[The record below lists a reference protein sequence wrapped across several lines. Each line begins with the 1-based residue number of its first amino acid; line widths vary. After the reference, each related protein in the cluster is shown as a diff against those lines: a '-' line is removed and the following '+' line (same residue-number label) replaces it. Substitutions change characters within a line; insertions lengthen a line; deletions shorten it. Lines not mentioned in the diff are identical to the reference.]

1 MLEIKQTW
9 SWDGSSGGLT
19 PVNMDG
25 CLESVLYVQT
35 STLTS
40 TLSFQFQTAI
50 SSGGPWA
57 TEGSTS
63 CSGTANATGCD
74 RIRVTGPYPYA
85 RLYTPT
91 KSTGTHTVVLMAVS

>member
-25 CLESVLYVQT
+25 CLESVLYVQC
-35 STLTS
+35 STIAS
-40 TLSFQFQTAI
+40 TASFQFQTAI

-57 TEGSTS
+57 TEDSTS
-63 CSGTANATGCD
+63 ISATATLTSCD
-74 RIRVTGPYPYA
+74 RLRVTGPYPYA
-85 RLYTPT
+85 RFYAAT